1 MISLLQIRDTVAL
14 HGRTDAR
21 SLSHQFSAPL
31 PIVEA
36 MLNQLVTMGK
46 LEEVDISS
54 CLSGGCKQ
62 CPETQRCAVK
72 SYQLAMIKC

>member
-14 HGRTDAR
+14 NGRTDAR
-21 SLSHQFSAPL
+21 SLSHQLSAPQS
-31 PIVEA
+31 IVEA
-36 MLNQLVTMGK
+36 MLKQLVIMGK

-62 CPETQRCAVK
+62 CPETQKCDIKA
-72 SYQLAMIKC
+72 YQLVIKD

>member
-1 MISLLQIRDTVAL
+1 MISLLKIRDAIAL
-14 HGRTDAR
+14 NGRADAR

-31 PIVEA
+31 PLVEA
-36 MLNQLVTMGK
+36 MLSQLVTMGK

-62 CPETQRCAVK
+62 CPETQKCGSKA
-72 SYQLAMIKC
+72 YQLVARN